1 MQLYRISTSEYI
13 EDLSGTGAKLYG
25 GRWNE
30 KGSALL
36 YCSENIS
43 LAILEVLVHFDG
55 LTVPENLEILQLEL
69 DDDQVK
75 TLPKAKFKKLK
86 KSKDSEYQLKKEG
99 QKWIS
104 GGVSL
109 GLRVPSII
117 TSLESNI
124 LINPKHENFN
134 MLTIIKKQK
143 MELDERLFKISL

>member
-1 MQLYRISTSEYI
+1 MGSEMCI
-13 EDLSGTGAKLYG
+13 RD
-25 GRWNE
+25 R
-30 KGSALL
+30 
-36 YCSENIS
+36 
-43 LAILEVLVHFDG
+43 
-55 LTVPENLEILQLEL
+55 
-69 DDDQVK
+69 
-75 TLPKAKFKKLK
+75 
-86 KSKDSEYQLKKEG
+86 KSKDSEYQFKKEG

-117 TSLESNI
+117 TSLETNI